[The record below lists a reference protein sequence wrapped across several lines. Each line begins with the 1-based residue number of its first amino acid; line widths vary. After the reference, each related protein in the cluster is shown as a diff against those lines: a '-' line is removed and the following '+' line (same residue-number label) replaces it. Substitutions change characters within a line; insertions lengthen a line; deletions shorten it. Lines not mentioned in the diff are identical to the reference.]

1 MPAAAGGAPPQ
12 PPGHPQVTHLDAGR
26 VIDCPGCWPGP
37 ALSSKG
43 GGARQ
48 PGAAPQ
54 ALVAP
59 TIGTSVCSGRPC
71 RASRQQRHLQ
81 CRLVAVD
88 DQHSWAA
95 AGKPLHPS
103 RPALSAP
110 RQTTQW
116 GIRRRGS
123 QAARSQ
129 QQHQPLAQPQ
139 SACLACCSLTSQ
151 CCGVVRPSS
160 LSPCTGPAHAGT
172 NTLGLVNTGVSR
184 GRLQAGARRCS
195 AVTASNPQ
203 RSTC

>member
-1 MPAAAGGAPPQ
+1 MTPDNSACGCSWRHNAGMPAAAGGAPPQ

-81 CRLVAVD
+81 CRLKDSLWLLMINTAGLLQGNHSTPVGQPC
-88 DQHSWAA
+88 QH
-95 AGKPLHPS
+95 HDRQPS
-103 RPALSAP
+103 GES
-110 RQTTQW
+110 
-116 GIRRRGS
+116 GGGGVRRRGHS
-123 QAARSQ
+123 SNTNHSPSRNLPAWPAA
-129 QQHQPLAQPQ
+129 
-139 SACLACCSLTSQ
+139 
-151 CCGVVRPSS
+151 V
-160 LSPCTGPAHAGT
+160 SPH
-172 NTLGLVNTGVSR
+172 
-184 GRLQAGARRCS
+184 S
-195 AVTASNPQ
+195 AVG
-203 RSTC
+203 